1 MNRVVVA
8 KISSLYEN
16 STMKRYCLT
25 LDLKDDPTLI
35 EKYKQHHAPENQW
48 PGINR
53 HIRATGVESMEIYLF
68 GTRMCMFM
76 EVGDD
81 FTFERMDEMNRQD
94 AETQE
99 WEQLMWGF
107 QQAVPG
113 AKPGEKW
120 VLMDKIFE
128 LP

>member
-1 MNRVVVA
+1 MQ
-8 KISSLYEN
+8 
-16 STMKRYCLT
+16 RYCLT

-35 EKYKQHHAPENQW
+35 ERYKEYHAPENLRPDIMQ
-48 PGINR
+48 
-53 HIRATGVESMEIYLF
+53 HIRSAGVESMEIYLF
-68 GTRMCMFM
+68 GTRMCMIM
-76 EVGDD
+76 EVNED
-81 FTFERMDEMNRQD
+81 FTFARMDALNQQS
-94 AETQE
+94 AENQE
-99 WEQLMWGF
+99 WENLMWGF

>member
-1 MNRVVVA
+1 
-8 KISSLYEN
+8 
-16 STMKRYCLT
+16 MKRYCLT
-25 LDLKDDPTLI
+25 LDLKDDPALI
-35 EKYKQHHAPENQW
+35 EKYKEHHAPENQW

-53 HIRATGVESMEIYLF
+53 HIRATGVERMEIYLF

-76 EVGDD
+76 EVHDD
-81 FTFERMDEMNRQD
+81 FTFERMDEMNRRD
-94 AETQE
+94 PETQK
-99 WEQLMWGF
+99 WENLMWDF

-120 VLMDKIFE
+120 VFMEKIFE